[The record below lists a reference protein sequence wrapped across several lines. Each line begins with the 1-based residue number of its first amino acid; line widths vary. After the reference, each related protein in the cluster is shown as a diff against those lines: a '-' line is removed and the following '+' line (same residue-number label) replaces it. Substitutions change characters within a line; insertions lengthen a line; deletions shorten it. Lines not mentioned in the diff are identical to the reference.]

1 MKIIQNYDE
10 IDVLPNSLIFID
22 LDETI
27 LHFPYIDQ
35 SWWEKTK
42 KLYNLLNDTTSEDRT
57 YRDWESIIYDYKPTL
72 LDKTQFIKFL
82 ERVNNS
88 GSKISILTA
97 RNKRLESI
105 TRQHLRDCDIPIS
118 DIHFSNEKGY
128 TINYIKNTIRHN
140 GPIIFIDDIN
150 SNIYD
155 VEIINPEA
163 ITYNMKHI
171 NL

>member
-1 MKIIQNYDE
+1 MIQNYDE
-10 IDVLPNSLIFID
+10 IQVLPNSLIFID

-27 LHFPYIDQ
+27 LHFPYIDK

-42 KLYNLLNDTTSEDRT
+42 KLYNVINDTTSEDRT

-72 LDKTQFIKFL
+72 LDKKQFTKFL
-82 ERVNNS
+82 ERVHNT

-97 RNKRLESI
+97 RNRRLESI
-105 TRQHLRDCDIPIS
+105 TRQHLRDCDIDIS
-118 DIHFSNEKGY
+118 DIHFSNKKGY

-140 GPIIFIDDIN
+140 GPIIFIDDAI
-150 SNIYD
+150 
-155 VEIINPEA
+155 EIINDVKNINPDA
-163 ITYNMKHI
+163 ITYHMKHI